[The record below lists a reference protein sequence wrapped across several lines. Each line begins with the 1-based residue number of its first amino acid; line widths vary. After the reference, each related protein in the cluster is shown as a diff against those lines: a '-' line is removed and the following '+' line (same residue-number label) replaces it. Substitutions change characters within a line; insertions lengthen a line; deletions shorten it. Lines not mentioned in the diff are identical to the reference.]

1 MAAKVVNISETTK
14 HFLFFYLFIYKNLAL
29 EEALNS

>member
-1 MAAKVVNISETTK
+1 MAAKVVNNSETTK

-29 EEALNS
+29 EGAQNS